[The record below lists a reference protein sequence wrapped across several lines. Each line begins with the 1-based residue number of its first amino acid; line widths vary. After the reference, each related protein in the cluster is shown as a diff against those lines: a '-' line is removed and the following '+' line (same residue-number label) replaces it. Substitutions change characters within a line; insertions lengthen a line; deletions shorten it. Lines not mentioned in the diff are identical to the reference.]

1 MPSFGALAGWG
12 GLPVEAAKSSADAG
26 GREASSARGPL
37 PGFTE
42 VFCKWPG
49 ESELGVGDD
58 DQPGP
63 AIGGCGLAEFGNGPA
78 QRLLDH
84 PEGMFKIEP
93 AQEPLPESVD
103 IPGRCTGAGPP
114 QPDRPGVAVPA
125 QVLHAKTDDGAFDDR
140 SRPSG

>member
-1 MPSFGALAGWG
+1 MHGAGSSSLLVGRGLRRRVSVRRPAG

-42 VFCKWPG
+42 VFCEWPG

-63 AIGGCGLAEFGNGPA
+63 AIGGCGLAEFGNG
-78 QRLLDH
+78 
-84 PEGMFKIEP
+84 
-93 AQEPLPESVD
+93 SS
-103 IPGRCTGAGPP
+103 PGSA
-114 QPDRPGVAVPA
+114 
-125 QVLHAKTDDGAFDDR
+125 
-140 SRPSG
+140 